1 MKRLLLLIL
10 LSVGLTN
17 VSYALDSCPDGS
29 ELKNIVSADGS
40 YILSTYCAKSYDKV
54 LIPANAH
61 RVGSQWACNVNFYRN
76 DSRTDCI
83 KAPVN
88 SFTPHNS
95 NIFKCK
101 SGYKKSGNNCKKD
114 ELLASNSTLTES
126 PYEIW
131 TNDALCNFVEK
142 KKANAG
148 YLAELK
154 IRNARCKMPRE
165 LGGSWSDSW
174 NWECNDGYLSKDD
187 DWGDRNSCVKG
198 KVTNEIPE
206 YARKSDTPL
215 GWKCQ
220 AGYEKTLF
228 SSCIPENAE
237 LIKLPSNEWNCKKG
251 YERIESFNTGKE
263 SCRKLAEN
271 KHIPKNAKASNT
283 PTVMEDWQSFY
294 NAMFVDPDPDVSI
307 KLTNN
312 FGLAASNPYGQD
324 LSSCFYKGELSFK
337 DGNFILRWLSCSE
350 WLTNYSKP
358 DEIIKGSYRIIGED
372 SLATWS
378 NIFPEIELT
387 YFRTYKILDKI
398 IFDSDLSDVEIVFN
412 ANLSHTGPE
421 SLFSKTTKIY
431 KITNLQDLNLKKQIG
446 WACNAGFKK
455 SDNKCIKKKN
465 KLATPSYR
473 N

>member
-1 MKRLLLLIL
+1 
-10 LSVGLTN
+10 
-17 VSYALDSCPDGS
+17 
-29 ELKNIVSADGS
+29 
-40 YILSTYCAKSYDKV
+40 
-54 LIPANAH
+54 
-61 RVGSQWACNVNFYRN
+61 
-76 DSRTDCI
+76 
-83 KAPVN
+83 
-88 SFTPHNS
+88 
-95 NIFKCK
+95 
-101 SGYKKSGNNCKKD
+101 
-114 ELLASNSTLTES
+114 
-126 PYEIW
+126 
-131 TNDALCNFVEK
+131 
-142 KKANAG
+142 
-148 YLAELK
+148 
-154 IRNARCKMPRE
+154 
-165 LGGSWSDSW
+165 
-174 NWECNDGYLSKDD
+174 
-187 DWGDRNSCVKG
+187 
-198 KVTNEIPE
+198 
-206 YARKSDTPL
+206 TPL

-307 KLTNN
+307 KLTNK

-324 LSSCFYKGELSFK
+324 LSTCFYKGELSFK

-350 WLTNYSKP
+350 WIKKLKKT

-387 YFRTYKILDKI
+387 YFRTDQILDKI

-455 SDNKCIKKKN
+455 SGNQCIPKLVIPKNAKALGSSWACNSGYKKSGNKCFMVVPSNSKATGELNFFPQSGSSFTCNNGYYKN
-465 KLATPSYR
+465 Q
-473 N
+473 